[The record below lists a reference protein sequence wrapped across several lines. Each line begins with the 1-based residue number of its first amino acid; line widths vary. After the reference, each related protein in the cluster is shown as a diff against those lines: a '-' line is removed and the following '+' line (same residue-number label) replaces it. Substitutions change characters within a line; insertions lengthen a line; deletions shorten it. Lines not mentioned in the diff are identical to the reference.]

1 MLNLFHIQ
9 EDRWMDKRKEAN
21 LRVKEK
27 IATALLHLLEQKSIS
42 QITITE
48 LIQNARMGFEF
59 FGRYGQIVL
68 DLHRFGYG
76 SIILDMLN
84 QFHEEV
90 AGTMPHTSIERYR
103 LYIYIG
109 SLYNTAL
116 MWLKNGKRESL
127 EEITELFCF
136 SLRMK

>member
-1 MLNLFHIQ
+1 
-9 EDRWMDKRKEAN
+9 MDKRKEAN

-27 IATALLHLLEQKSIS
+27 IATALLYLLEQKSIS

-48 LIQNARMGFEF
+48 LIQNARMGCEF
-59 FGRYGQIVL
+59 FGRHGLIVL

-127 EEITELFCF
+127 EQNTELFCF

>member
-1 MLNLFHIQ
+1 
-9 EDRWMDKRKEAN
+9 MDKRKEAN

-27 IATALLHLLEQKSIS
+27 IATALLYLLEQKSIS

-59 FGRYGQIVL
+59 FGRYCQIVL
-68 DLHRFGYG
+68 DLHRFVYG
-76 SIILDMLN
+76 SIILDKLN
-84 QFHEEV
+84 QIHEEV